1 LCAFSRRMDLF
12 KDDVLFWSV
21 QRSPAG
27 HMPPQRAI
35 LRGAV
40 AIRMLFARAWQ
51 TRSLTAG
58 VAFEL
63 LDHKGASLPRRG
75 SNGFANHGGA

>member
-1 LCAFSRRMDLF
+1 MIHQVGKGLSCNGDAQVFHMGKIRLCAFSRRMDLF

-27 HMPPQRAI
+27 NMPPQRAI

-40 AIRMLFARAWQ
+40 AIRMLFAQQGKQGR
-51 TRSLTAG
+51 
-58 VAFEL
+58 
-63 LDHKGASLPRRG
+63 
-75 SNGFANHGGA
+75 